1 MISVHVVT
9 ASLPL
14 GPFDHLLLHR
24 LPEDNWPCP
33 AKLHAE
39 SGGVRGFDR
48 FLGQQEMAVPC
59 SACHV
64 RRALSITREKRV
76 SRKLV
81 AHSRV
86 HREKLEI
93 FQTCWPTARDI
104 EGLPI
109 ASFYGFYGITVYHD
123 YLRLKVFVCVCV

>member
-1 MISVHVVT
+1 
-9 ASLPL
+9 
-14 GPFDHLLLHR
+14 
-24 LPEDNWPCP
+24 
-33 AKLHAE
+33 
-39 SGGVRGFDR
+39 
-48 FLGQQEMAVPC
+48 MAVPC

-109 ASFYGFYGITVYHD
+109 ASLYGFMVYHD
-123 YLRLKVFVCVCV
+123 YLRLKVFVCVCVGIGIEKCIIIIITWNFKEGWNGNVEKYT